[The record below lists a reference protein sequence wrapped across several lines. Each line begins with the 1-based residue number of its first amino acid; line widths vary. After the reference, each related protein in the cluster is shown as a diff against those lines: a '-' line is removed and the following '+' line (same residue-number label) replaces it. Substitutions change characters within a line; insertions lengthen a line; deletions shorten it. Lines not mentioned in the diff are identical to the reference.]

1 MAKFKHHVFICTNER
16 DESASRPSCGKK
28 GNKLKDA
35 FKDAIK
41 DAGLKHSVR
50 ANASGCLDQCEH
62 GPTIVVYPEAVWYGF
77 VHVSDVQEIVSEHLV
92 KGRPVTRL
100 QLQDSCLNTE
110 HCPHRPEKKK

>member
-16 DESASRPSCGKK
+16 DDSASRPSCGKK

-50 ANASGCLDQCEH
+50 ANISGCLDQCEH
-62 GPTIVVYPEAVWYGF
+62 GPMVVVYPEAVWYGF
-77 VHVSDVQEIVSEHLV
+77 VRVSDVQEIVSEHLA
-92 KGRPVTRL
+92 KGRPIARL

-110 HCPHRPEKKK
+110 HCPHRSEKKK